1 MHLDLAAIDARK
13 EILTQVRGKGER
25 EQGKADEPRDQL
37 DAIAQT
43 KLKQAAIAAADRFEL
58 TLEALLESQ
67 QRVPACAT
75 GLGGDQRKHDCFC
88 QRAEEI
94 ARHTAEA
101 EHWYESEADAHQ
113 RYGSRDNDLLRA
125 VQKLQSRSPCR
136 VQGAS

>member
-58 TLEALLESQ
+58 TLEALLMSD
-67 QRVPACAT
+67 VGAATDGAAPASVFVTCSSSST
-75 GLGGDQRKHDCFC
+75 RPWV
-88 QRAEEI
+88 R
-94 ARHTAEA
+94 
-101 EHWYESEADAHQ
+101 
-113 RYGSRDNDLLRA
+113 
-125 VQKLQSRSPCR
+125 
-136 VQGAS
+136 